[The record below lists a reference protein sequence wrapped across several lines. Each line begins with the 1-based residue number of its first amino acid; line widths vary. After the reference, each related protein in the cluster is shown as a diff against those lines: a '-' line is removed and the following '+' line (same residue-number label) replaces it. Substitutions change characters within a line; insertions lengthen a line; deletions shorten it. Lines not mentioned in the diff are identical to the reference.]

1 MSSDDENQ
9 IEVPASFVALF
20 VPEGR
25 IKPTAPWS
33 EIRERYEYCED
44 LANMLTETASTQLWQ
59 LGVAES
65 DVLARIGQGL
75 QGGQAGPA
83 GVSEAEAQWVLRRL
97 AELLGW
103 NPG

>member
-1 MSSDDENQ
+1 MSDDEYQ
-9 IEVPASFVALF
+9 IEVPASFIALF

-25 IKPTAPWS
+25 IKPTAPLR

-44 LANMLTETASTQLWQ
+44 LANMLIETASTRLWQ

-65 DVLARIGQGL
+65 DVLERIGQGL
-75 QGGQAGPA
+75 AGGQAG
-83 GVSEAEAQWVLRRL
+83 VDDAEAQWVLRRL

-103 NPG
+103 QLP